1 MKFLMVLA
9 CAFALPGMA
18 LAADHGPIFSYA
30 TPVNSQRELSFDTG
44 IFGRSGSLGTQLST
58 GSSFGYGITP
68 HITLNAFLPA
78 TFGSGSLPESRL
90 VSGSEWSAGA
100 SWRFLHSVTSVGKRI
115 ESTASLGVVV
125 PGPQQDS
132 GVLASLHRAPGVA
145 GSLATGLASRSQYL
159 WVGGGYTRFAEASDE
174 RRPDTLSWSG
184 VYGYRPAKLR
194 RGYNQWDYRGFAEL
208 TGEHTGD
215 VLKSGTILPGSSTT
229 SVWLGPSV
237 LAIFKNVAI
246 SGGVQA
252 PVFRDASDSIYGR
265 EHLRFAINFSYL
277 KYSSHTSSH

>member
-1 MKFLMVLA
+1 MQSAMVLV
-9 CAFALPGMA
+9 CALALPGIA
-18 LAADHGPIFSYA
+18 LAADHGPVFSYA

-58 GSSFGYGITP
+58 GSSFGYGLTP
-68 HITLNAFLPA
+68 HITVSAFLPA
-78 TFGSGSLPESRL
+78 TFGSGSLPESRM

-100 SWRFLHSVTSVGKRI
+100 SWRFLHSVTSVGKRV

-132 GVLASLHRAPGVA
+132 GVLANLHRAPGVA
-145 GSLATGLASRSQYL
+145 GSLATGLASRSQYV
-159 WVGGGYTRFAEASDE
+159 WVGGGYTRFAMASND

-184 VYGYRPAKLR
+184 VYGYRPSKLR
-194 RGYNQWDYRGFAEL
+194 RGYDQWDYRGFAEL
-208 TGEHTGD
+208 TGEHTGN
-215 VLKSGTILPGSSTT
+215 VLKNGTILPDSSTT
-229 SVWLGPSV
+229 TVWLGPSI

-252 PVFRDASDSIYGR
+252 PVFRDASESIYGR

>member
-1 MKFLMVLA
+1 MKSLLVLV
-9 CAFALPGMA
+9 CAFALPGIVF
-18 LAADHGPIFSYA
+18 AADHGPVFSYA
-30 TPVNSQRELSFDTG
+30 TPVNSQRELSFDAG
-44 IFGRSGSLGTQLST
+44 IFGRSGSQGTQLST
-58 GSSFGYGITP
+58 GSSFGYGLTP
-68 HITLNAFLPA
+68 HVTIDAFLPA
-78 TFGSGSLPESRL
+78 TFGSGSLPESRI

-132 GVLASLHRAPGVA
+132 GVLASLSRAPGVA

-159 WVGGGYTRFAEASDE
+159 WAGAGYTRFAEASGD
-174 RRPDTLSWSG
+174 RRPDTVSWSG

-208 TGEHTGD
+208 TGEHTGN
-215 VLKSGTILPGSSTT
+215 VVKSGVALPNSSTT
-229 SVWLGPSV
+229 TVWLGPSI
-237 LAIFKNVAI
+237 LAILKDVAI
-246 SGGVQA
+246 SGGVQG

-265 EHLRFAINFSYL
+265 ERVRFAINFSYL